1 MNLLLLVIM
10 YTEKKR
16 ENVTLYNRVIFFC
29 DNTQYHFFRFRLSD
43 SLDLE
48 EEDFEMIQRFVVTL
62 YDRTNPCTDVNECRR
77 MLFTKKQRPVE
88 SLPPTQD
95 ALRLHVH
102 RTMNESSKFCNAT
115 ERTMPLRNVLEWGYK
130 KNERGM
136 TVPRWMNQPEA
147 SKACQELI
155 KCGCKKMCGA
165 RCKCKKAG
173 LSCTELCQC
182 GGC

>member
-1 MNLLLLVIM
+1 YVLTGCDTVSMFAGRG
-10 YTEKKR
+10 KK
-16 ENVTLYNRVIFFC
+16 TAW
-29 DNTQYHFFRFRLSD
+29 NTWNSLKKATKTFVRLSD

-48 EEDFEMIQRFVVTL
+48 EEDFEIIQRFVVTL